1 MTIILKV
8 MLMLQK
14 DKALQYSMQLAML
27 KQLFDKKLISP
38 FEYEKIKERIKRD
51 YKVVSNIST

>member
-1 MTIILKV
+1 MKV

-27 KQLFDKKLISP
+27 KRLFDKKLISP
-38 FEYEKIKERIKRD
+38 VEYERIKERIKRD

>member
-1 MTIILKV
+1 MKV

-38 FEYEKIKERIKRD
+38 VEYEKIKERIKRD